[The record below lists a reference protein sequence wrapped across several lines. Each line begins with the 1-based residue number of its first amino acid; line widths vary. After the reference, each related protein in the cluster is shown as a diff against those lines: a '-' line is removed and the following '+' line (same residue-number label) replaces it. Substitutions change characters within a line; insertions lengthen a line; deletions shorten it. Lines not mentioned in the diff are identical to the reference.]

1 MCHKKGLP
9 LAMGHSAPN
18 DVFHLLCQM
27 TLGNGIE
34 ESQDGGGF
42 VVGGGG
48 GGGGGRR
55 YLRRRRRRRRRRRL
69 PASVS
74 GNSVISITKIRRRNT
89 ASFFPDMMDNLK
101 DKVKVIF

>member
-1 MCHKKGLP
+1 
-9 LAMGHSAPN
+9 
-18 DVFHLLCQM
+18 M

-48 GGGGGRR
+48 RR
-55 YLRRRRRRRRRRRL
+55 YLRRRRRRRRRL

>member
-1 MCHKKGLP
+1 
-9 LAMGHSAPN
+9 
-18 DVFHLLCQM
+18 M

-48 GGGGGRR
+48 RR
-55 YLRRRRRRRRRRRL
+55 YVRRRRRRRRRRL

-89 ASFFPDMMDNLK
+89 ASFFPDMMDKLK

>member
-1 MCHKKGLP
+1 
-9 LAMGHSAPN
+9 
-18 DVFHLLCQM
+18 M

-55 YLRRRRRRRRRRRL
+55 YLRRRRRRRL

>member
-1 MCHKKGLP
+1 
-9 LAMGHSAPN
+9 
-18 DVFHLLCQM
+18 M

-48 GGGGGRR
+48 GGRR
-55 YLRRRRRRRRRRRL
+55 YLRRRRRRRL